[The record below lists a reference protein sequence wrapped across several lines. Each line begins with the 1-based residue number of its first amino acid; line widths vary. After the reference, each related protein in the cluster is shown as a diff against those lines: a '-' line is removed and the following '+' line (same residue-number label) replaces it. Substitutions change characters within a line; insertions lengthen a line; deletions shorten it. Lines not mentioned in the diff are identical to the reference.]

1 MTEHGSEVDSP
12 AGRAGSGSPTDAGA
26 EKHYRVLVVE
36 DHRVVAEGLVMLLAE
51 HPALDVVGWA
61 GSVAQAG
68 EMAAEHPVDVAV
80 VDYWLPDGT
89 GVDAIAAIR
98 QHRPDLSAMFLSADD
113 KRTKTAIRDGFGVDG
128 TDFTYAV
135 GKVVLYSPILD
146 VTDGATVL
154 KANAF
159 QHISIADPKAA
170 PYGAAGMA
178 VLDALG
184 LTDAVKSKI
193 VTAENITQAQQFV
206 DSGNAELGFVA
217 LSQVIGKPATQT
229 WSPPQQDYPVI
240 AQDAVLLKAGAD
252 NQAAKDFLDY
262 LKSEEAVAV
271 IRAAGYDV
279 E

>member
-1 MTEHGSEVDSP
+1 MRLLRRSFL
-12 AGRAGSGSPTDAGA
+12 ALA
-26 EKHYRVLVVE
+26 LVV
-36 DHRVVAEGLVMLLAE
+36 
-51 HPALDVVGWA
+51 PASFG
-61 GSVAQAG
+61 VAQAHAG
-68 EMAAEHPVDVAV
+68 IVNAAVAANFTQVATELAAKFKAETGSDVK
-80 VDYWLPDGT
+80 LSFGST
-89 GVDAIAAIR
+89 GGLYTQITQAA
-98 QHRPDLSAMFLSADD
+98 PFDVFLSADD

-135 GKVVLYSPILD
+135 GRVVLYSPTLD
-146 VTDGATVL
+146 VTDGAAVL

-159 QHISIADPKAA
+159 QNISIADPKAA

-184 LTDAVKSKI
+184 LTDAVKPKI
-193 VTAENITQAQQFV
+193 VTAENITQAKQFV

-229 WSPPQQDYPVI
+229 WSPPQEDYPVI